1 MRVTPLCNFACD
13 RIKKESK
20 KWIVYSV
27 LFLILLTGFLF
38 VLAERYVEPLLKD
51 KLHTLIIDGSDSL
64 YTYTLGDLDASFFGG
79 SVKLKNLDIRVDS
92 ARFLQLKEAYTLP
105 SVTVE
110 LDLVKAELKNIKI
123 LALLLNKRIS
133 IGEIMSKDANIRLT
147 RHYQKMNKKEGK
159 PLWKLL
165 KPKINSIAI
174 DRVDLDGVKL
184 LYNNADTSESLK
196 LQFDTCFGLFSHIL
210 IDSTTAQDKTR
221 VGYAKDVSL
230 KFRDLKFRSADSLS
244 KLKAEVIT
252 YSSKDKLFEI
262 VDFKMQPTLTDKE
275 AYYKVIGFRKDMKVI
290 EFSKLSFTNFQLNK
304 FIHENVIEADSVF
317 VFQPILSIY
326 LDKTYPPE
334 SKSKIGNAPHQ
345 ELLKANSLIRIKGA
359 AIKGAEFTYTE
370 RGEKTKKEGT
380 VSFANLNAS
389 ISNITNDSLLIKQ
402 NNKCVADIK
411 GNILGKGLI
420 ETKFTFYLDSLNGS
434 FSVNGTIQNIQ
445 AAQLNVL
452 SKPLGNMD
460 LRSFNM
466 PYLKF
471 AVDGNDHE
479 GRGQVQMRYNNLFV
493 VLLKTDKETGITKTN
508 DFLTKIANKYTFQDA
523 NPGTNGVERTAT
535 RSVQYRLTTQSFFG
549 LIWRT
554 VFGGMQT
561 IMMDSKE

>member
-1 MRVTPLCNFACD
+1 MIV
-13 RIKKESK
+13 IKKRAR

-27 LFLILLTGFLF
+27 LFIILLTGFLI

-51 KLHTLIIDGSDSL
+51 KLHTFIIEGSDSL
-64 YTYTLGDLDASFFGG
+64 YTYSLGDLDATFFGG
-79 SVKLKNLDIRVDS
+79 SVKLKNLQINVDS
-92 ARFLQLKEAYTLP
+92 ARFLQLKETYTLP
-105 SVTVE
+105 SVTLE

-147 RHYQKMNKKEGK
+147 RHYQKRDNRERK

-174 DRVDLDGVKL
+174 DRVDLNGVKL

-210 IDSTTAQDKTR
+210 IDSTSAQDKTR

-230 KFRDLKFRSADSLS
+230 KFRDLKFRSADSMS
-244 KLKAEVIT
+244 KLKAEVIS

-262 VDFKMQPTLTDKE
+262 VDFKMQPTLKDKE
-275 AYYKVIGFRKDMKVI
+275 AYYKAIGIRKDMNVI
-290 EFSKLSFTNFQLNK
+290 EFTKLSFTNFQLDQ
-304 FIHENVIEADSVF
+304 FIHENVIEADSVL

-326 LDKTYPPE
+326 LDKTYPPAL
-334 SKSKIGNAPHQ
+334 KSKIGNSPHQ
-345 ELLKANSLIRIKGA
+345 QLLKAKSLIRIKGA
-359 AIKGAEFTYTE
+359 AIKGAKFTYIE
-370 RGEKTKKEGT
+370 KGEKTKKEGT
-380 VSFANLNAS
+380 LSFANLNAH

-402 NNKCVADIK
+402 NHKCIANIK

-420 ETKFTFYLDSLNGS
+420 ETNFTFYLDSLNGS
-434 FSVNGTIQNIQ
+434 FHVDGTIKNIQ
-445 AAQLNVL
+445 AADLNVL

-466 PYLKF
+466 PYLNF
-471 AVDGNDHE
+471 AVDGNDHQA
-479 GRGQVQMRYNNLFV
+479 RGQVQMRYNNLFV

-508 DFLTKIANKYTFQDA
+508 DFLTKILNKYTFQNE
-523 NPGTNGVERTAT
+523 NPGPNGVARTAK
-535 RSVQYRLTTQSFFG
+535 RAVQYRLTTQSFFG

-561 IMMDSKE
+561 IMMNSKE

>member
-1 MRVTPLCNFACD
+1 VLV
-13 RIKKESK
+13 IKKRAR

-27 LFLILLTGFLF
+27 LFIILLTGFLI

-51 KLHTLIIDGSDSL
+51 KLHTFIIEGSDSL
-64 YTYTLGDLDASFFGG
+64 YTYSLGDLDATFFGG
-79 SVKLKNLDIRVDS
+79 SVKLKNLQINVDS
-92 ARFLQLKEAYTLP
+92 ARFLQLKETYTLP
-105 SVTVE
+105 SVTLE

-133 IGEIMSKDANIRLT
+133 IGEIMSKDANIRVT
-147 RHYQKMNKKEGK
+147 RHYQKRDNRERK

-174 DRVDLDGVKL
+174 DRVDLNGVKL

-210 IDSTTAQDKTR
+210 IDSTTAEDKTR
-221 VGYAKDVSL
+221 VGYAKEVSL
-230 KFRDLKFRSADSLS
+230 NFRDLKFRSADSMS
-244 KLKAEVIT
+244 KLKAEVIS

-262 VDFKMQPTLTDKE
+262 VDFKMQPTLKDKE
-275 AYYKVIGFRKDMKVI
+275 EYYKAIGIRKDMKVI
-290 EFSKLSFTNFQLNK
+290 EFTKLSFTNFQLDQ

-334 SKSKIGNAPHQ
+334 SKSKIGNSPHQ
-345 ELLKANSLIRIKGA
+345 QLLKANSLIRIKGA
-359 AIKGAEFTYTE
+359 AIKGAKFTYIE
-370 RGEKTKKEGT
+370 KGEKTKKEGT
-380 VSFANLNAS
+380 LSFANLNAR

-402 NNKCVADIK
+402 NHKCIANIK

-420 ETKFTFYLDSLNGS
+420 ETNFTFYLDSLNGS
-434 FSVNGTIQNIQ
+434 FHVDGTIKNIQ
-445 AAQLNVL
+445 AADLNVL
-452 SKPLGNMD
+452 SKPLGNIE

-466 PYLKF
+466 PYLNF
-471 AVDGNDHE
+471 AVDGNDHQA
-479 GRGQVQMRYNNLFV
+479 RGQIQMRYNNLFV

-508 DFLTKIANKYTFQDA
+508 DFLTKILNKYTFQNE
-523 NPGTNGVERTAT
+523 NPGTNGVERTAK
-535 RSVQYRLTTQSFFG
+535 RAEQYRLTTQSFFG

-561 IMMDSKE
+561 IMMNSKE

>member
-1 MRVTPLCNFACD
+1 VIV
-13 RIKKESK
+13 IKKRAR

-27 LFLILLTGFLF
+27 LFIILLTGFLI

-51 KLHTLIIDGSDSL
+51 KLHTFIIEGSDSL
-64 YTYTLGDLDASFFGG
+64 YTYSLGDLDATFFGG
-79 SVKLKNLDIRVDS
+79 SVKLKNLQINVDS
-92 ARFLQLKEAYTLP
+92 ARFLQLKETYTLP
-105 SVTVE
+105 SVTLE

-147 RHYQKMNKKEGK
+147 RHYQKRDNRERK

-196 LQFDTCFGLFSHIL
+196 FQFDTCFGLFSHIL
-210 IDSTTAQDKTR
+210 IDSTSAQDKTR

-230 KFRDLKFRSADSLS
+230 KFRDLKFRSADSMS
-244 KLKAEVIT
+244 KLKAEVIS

-262 VDFKMQPTLTDKE
+262 VDFKMQPTLKDKE
-275 AYYKVIGFRKDMKVI
+275 AYYKAIGIRKDMNVI
-290 EFSKLSFTNFQLNK
+290 EFTKLSFTNFQLDQ
-304 FIHENVIEADSVF
+304 FIHENVIEADSVL

-326 LDKTYPPE
+326 LDKTYPPAL
-334 SKSKIGNAPHQ
+334 KSKIGNSPHQ
-345 ELLKANSLIRIKGA
+345 QLLKAKSLIRIKGA
-359 AIKGAEFTYTE
+359 AIKGAKFTYIE
-370 RGEKTKKEGT
+370 KGEKTKKEGT
-380 VSFANLNAS
+380 LSFANLNAH

-402 NNKCVADIK
+402 NHKCIANIK

-420 ETKFTFYLDSLNGS
+420 ETNFTFYLDSLNGS
-434 FSVNGTIQNIQ
+434 FHVDGTIKNIQ
-445 AAQLNVL
+445 AADLNVL

-466 PYLKF
+466 PYLNF
-471 AVDGNDHE
+471 AVDGNDHQA
-479 GRGQVQMRYNNLFV
+479 RGQVQMRYNNLFV

-508 DFLTKIANKYTFQDA
+508 DFLTKILNKYTFQNE
-523 NPGTNGVERTAT
+523 NPGPNGVARTAK
-535 RSVQYRLTTQSFFG
+535 RAVQYRLTTQSFFG

-561 IMMDSKE
+561 IMMNSKE